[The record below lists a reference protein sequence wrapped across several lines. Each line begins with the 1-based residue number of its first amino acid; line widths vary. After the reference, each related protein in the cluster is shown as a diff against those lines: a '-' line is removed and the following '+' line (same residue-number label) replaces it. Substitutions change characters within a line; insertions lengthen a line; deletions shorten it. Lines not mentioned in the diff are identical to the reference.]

1 MSVFFFGFYFL
12 SVFLAGVAYGFEDY
26 LSPNWELNFCWPRC
40 PLILQ
45 ELKTNLGGWSS
56 GHVHGFLSGQEF
68 LVVPDVV
75 LILVE

>member
-45 ELKTNLGGWSS
+45 ELKTNLGGE
-56 GHVHGFLSGQEF
+56 V
-68 LVVPDVV
+68 LVMCMAFC
-75 LILVE
+75 LARNSWWFQMLF